1 MPALTEAELA
11 DGLESLYDQW
21 SNDENIDPEA
31 ARRSLAEGQANLI
44 AQFVQGR
51 TTQVT
56 GVQNGSGTAQ
66 GIIQ

>member
-31 ARRSLAEGQANLI
+31 ARRSLAEGQASLI

-51 TTQVT
+51 QTTGTSSDGATVT
-56 GVQNGSGTAQ
+56 TT
-66 GIIQ
+66 IQ